1 MIISGNT
8 YNMYRVKFN
17 EPKEKTIFIPCNC
30 KSEVVGL
37 SKYDDEDEIYLTV
50 YKYSSISFS
59 FFTRI
64 KMAWKVIK
72 GESIDTAD
80 VVLSK
85 ENFEKI
91 KEFL

>member
-1 MIISGNT
+1 MRISNNERNI
-8 YNMYRVKFN
+8 YSWKFN

-50 YKYSSISFS
+50 YKYSSTSYS
-59 FFTRI
+59 FFARI
-64 KMAWKVIK
+64 KMAWKVLK

-91 KEFL
+91 RQF